1 MSKKLMGFA
10 GVFGIGALVLTG
22 CGNDE
27 DTNGGGDEEHDIA
40 VVLKTTT
47 SPYWLQ
53 VMGGVEDGADEV
65 GANVTIGGAT
75 QETEVQEQIDRINA
89 DLTRGPDAL
98 VVSPTQAEQLEPVL
112 QSAVDEGVPV
122 ILVDT
127 SIPGWDGA
135 ESFIGTDNL
144 DLGRALGEFV
154 LEERDEGELLV
165 IRGVPGNP
173 ATDNRI
179 DGALEVWEGSDLDV
193 VADLSADSDRAQAR
207 AATSDALQ
215 SNSDLSIIVAA
226 NDDMALGAVEA
237 VRGAGLDLEDFLIV
251 GVDGTEDALDS
262 IIANELDATMAQGA
276 YEMGHR
282 SIEEAVNVIEGET
295 IEEEIAID
303 TTLVTSENA
312 EEYLEQLQDQSAE

>member
-1 MSKKLMGFA
+1 MSKRLSGFA
-10 GVFGIGALVLTG
+10 GLCGVGALVLTA
-22 CGNDE
+22 CGNDAE
-27 DTNGGGDEEHDIA
+27 TNGDGDEEYDIA

-47 SPYWLQ
+47 SPYWQQ
-53 VMGGVEDGADEV
+53 VMGGVEDGSEEFGSA
-65 GANVTIGGAT
+65 VTIGGAT
-75 QETEVQEQIDRINA
+75 TESEVQEQIDRVNA

-127 SIPGWDGA
+127 SIPGWEGA
-135 ESFIGTDNL
+135 ETFIGTDNL
-144 DLGRALGEFV
+144 DLGRAIGDFV
-154 LEERDEGELLV
+154 LEERDEGDMLA

-179 DGALEVWEGSDLDV
+179 DGALEVLEGSDVEV
-193 VADLSADSDRAQAR
+193 VADLAADSDRAQAR

-215 SNSDLSIIVAA
+215 SNSDLSIIIAA

-237 VRGAGLDLEDFLIV
+237 VRGAGLDLEDFLII

-262 IIANELDATMAQGA
+262 IIAGELDATMAQGA

-282 SIEEAVNVIEGET
+282 SVEEAVTVIEGDT
-295 IEEEIAID
+295 IEAEIAID
-303 TTLVTSENA
+303 TTLVTEDNA
-312 EEYLEQLQDQSAE
+312 EEYLEQLQEQAAD

>member
-1 MSKKLMGFA
+1 MSKKLVGFA
-10 GVFGIGALVLTG
+10 GLFSVGALVLTA
-22 CGNDE
+22 CGNDAE
-27 DTNGGGDEEHDIA
+27 TDGGADEEYDIA

-53 VMGGVEDGADEV
+53 VIGGVEDGAQEF
-65 GANVTIGGAT
+65 GSSVTIGGAT
-75 QETEVQEQIDRINA
+75 QESEVQEQIDRINA

-112 QSAVDEGVPV
+112 QSAVDEDIPV

-127 SIPGWDGA
+127 SIPDWEGA
-135 ESFIGTDNL
+135 ETFIGTDNL
-144 DLGRALGEFV
+144 DLGSAIGDFV
-154 LEERDEGELLV
+154 LEERDEGEMLV

-179 DGALEVWEGSDLDV
+179 DGALEVLEGSGVEV

-237 VRGAGLDLEDFLIV
+237 VRGAGMDLEDFLIV
-251 GVDGTEDALDS
+251 GVDGTEDALNS
-262 IIANELDATMAQGA
+262 IIAGELDATMAQGA

-282 SIEEAVNVIEGET
+282 GIEEAVNVIEGDT
-295 IEEEIAID
+295 IDAEIAID
-303 TTLVTSENA
+303 TTLVTEENA
-312 EEYLEQLQDQSAE
+312 EDYLEQLQEQSAE